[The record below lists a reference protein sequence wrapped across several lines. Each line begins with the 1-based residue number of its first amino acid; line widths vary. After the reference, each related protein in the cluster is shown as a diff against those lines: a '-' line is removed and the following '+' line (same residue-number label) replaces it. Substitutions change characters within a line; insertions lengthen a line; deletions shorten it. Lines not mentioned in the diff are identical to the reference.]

1 MKIWYICDP
10 EKNKECRKRNCRWN
24 ELVIGKCK
32 MTSNPEYAVRDKAT
46 GEPIVGHIKIEAGNH
61 ADR

>member
-24 ELVIGKCK
+24 ELVIGKC
-32 MTSNPEYAVRDKAT
+32 
-46 GEPIVGHIKIEAGNH
+46 
-61 ADR
+61 